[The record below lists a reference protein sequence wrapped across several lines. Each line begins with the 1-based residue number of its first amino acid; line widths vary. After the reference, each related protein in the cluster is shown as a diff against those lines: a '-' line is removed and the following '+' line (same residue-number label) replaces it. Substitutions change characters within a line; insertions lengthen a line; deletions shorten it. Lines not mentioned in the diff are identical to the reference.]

1 MPGYRRAYKT
11 AKRLYPLMLA
21 AYRRWDNLTEAEK
34 EQYKERARRIS
45 NQALGYARQ
54 ATGNAG
60 KGKGKGKG
68 KSSRPRP
75 RPRKRG
81 SS

>member
-21 AYRRWDNLTEAEK
+21 AYRRWDTLSDEEK

-45 NQALGYARQ
+45 NQAIGYARD
-54 ATGNAG
+54 AAASTPLPG
-60 KGKGKGKG
+60 KGKTNRG
-68 KSSRPRP
+68 
-75 RPRKRG
+75 RKRR
-81 SS
+81 

>member
-11 AKRLYPLMLA
+11 ARRLYPLMLA
-21 AYRRWDNLTEAEK
+21 AYRRWDNLSHEEK

-54 ATGNAG
+54 AKENTG
-60 KGKGKGKG
+60 KGKGKPKGKG
-68 KSSRPRP
+68 G